1 MTCAQLWDFT
11 FAETQLATLEDK
23 SVYNELEK
31 DIAHF
36 ARAVG
41 HPARIAILI
50 EIAKRGYAVKGE
62 TIEVPQLSQAT
73 IQQHMREL
81 KRAGLLQGR
90 IFGAKAEYKIDLENL
105 RKFDE
110 QFLVFMS
117 LFKSLNKNVTTP

>member
-1 MTCAQLWDFT
+1 MTCAQRWDFT
-11 FAETQLATLEDK
+11 FAKTPLATLEDK
-23 SVYNELEK
+23 IVYSDLEK

-50 EIAKRGYAVKGE
+50 EIAKKGYAIKGE

-90 IFGAKAEYKIDLENL
+90 IFGAKSEYKIDLENL
-105 RKFDE
+105 QKFDE
-110 QFLVFMS
+110 QFLTFMA
-117 LFKSLNKNVTTP
+117 LFKKP

>member
-1 MTCAQLWDFT
+1 MTCAQLWNFT
-11 FAETQLATLEDK
+11 FVKTLLAPLEDK
-23 SVYNELEK
+23 TVYNDLEK

-50 EIAKRGYAVKGE
+50 EIAKRGYTVKGE
-62 TIEVPQLSQAT
+62 TIEVPQLSKAT

-105 RKFDE
+105 QKFDE
-110 QFLVFMS
+110 QFLKFMT